1 MQDVKTGDVFASLRQ
16 FVRVRSKA
24 ETRCELCGAGIAPE
38 HSHLLEANSRKVVCS
53 CQPCAILFSSRA
65 GANYYRIPST
75 TRFLA
80 DFNLQEAEWD
90 ALAIPINMAFFC
102 LRNDAKVPVAYYPSP
117 AGATESLLPMDSW
130 RDIVDRNPVLHKL
143 EPEVECLLINR
154 VTKPHEYYVTPID
167 ECYGLVGLIRSK
179 WRGFSGGPEM
189 WKAIGVFFTS
199 LKARANGTESVPYVR
214 A

>member
-16 FVRVRSKA
+16 FVRVRSNG

-38 HSHLLEANSRKVVCS
+38 HSHLLEAKSRKVMCS
-53 CQPCAILFSSRA
+53 CRACAILFSSHA
-65 GANYYRIPST
+65 AANYYRIPST

-80 DFNLQEAEWD
+80 DFNLEDAEWD
-90 ALAIPINMAFFC
+90 SLAIPINMAFFC
-102 LRNDAKVPVAYYPSP
+102 LHNDSNVPAAYYPSP
-117 AGATESLLPMDSW
+117 AGATQSLLPMDAW
-130 RDIVDRNPVLHKL
+130 TNIVDRNPVLHKL

-167 ECYGLVGLIRSK
+167 ECYRVVGLIRSK
-179 WRGFSGGPEM
+179 WHGFSGGSEM

-199 LKARANGTESVPYVR
+199 LKARANGTGSVPDVR